1 MKRKKTTYLML
12 VAMVA
17 GLIGAMAATGLLMH
31 DRIIVI
37 SRYTL
42 GGEQVNIVLEPV
54 HKVAFDDNSHG
65 TIFRIDNYKGF
76 AIQESDT
83 ARMTT
88 LHTRAG
94 WKPFLDCST
103 DSGLLTVKVNYN
115 AMVREYVDSC
125 MPRRSVRLSSEDFV
139 IATVIMPRG
148 TLREVAAND
157 KSVYLDSVRA
167 DEIIS
172 MVEDRLVLNNSHI
185 KVLDSR
191 AKKINE
197 LKLAD
202 STVGTADF
210 DGVSGNFK
218 VTCEP
223 DVSVIDKM
231 YVDSVYK
238 NPRRAYFKFEKANI
252 RDFKF
257 NPERSML
264 LNVDMKSGSGNF

>member
-1 MKRKKTTYLML
+1 M
-12 VAMVA
+12 
-17 GLIGAMAATGLLMH
+17 
-31 DRIIVI
+31 
-37 SRYTL
+37 
-42 GGEQVNIVLEPV
+42 
-54 HKVAFDDNSHG
+54 
-65 TIFRIDNYKGF
+65 
-76 AIQESDT
+76 
-83 ARMTT
+83 
-88 LHTRAG
+88 
-94 WKPFLDCST
+94 
-103 DSGLLTVKVNYN
+103 
-115 AMVREYVDSC
+115 
-125 MPRRSVRLSSEDFV
+125 
-139 IATVIMPRG
+139 
-148 TLREVAAND
+148 AAND